1 MRLSD
6 WLILFLCSLMFK
18 PVPAELG
25 SCSQDN
31 DPGKNSPLNVGSAAE
46 AASEVIVPALQS
58 VFSSVGLERP
68 TQRVP
73 IIYVGEGKKLDAS
86 VTLAVDDKG
95 RALFGEH

>member
-6 WLILFLCSLMFK
+6 WLILIFCSLVFK
-18 PVPAELG
+18 RVAAELD

-46 AASEVIVPALQS
+46 AASKVMVPALES

-68 TQRVP
+68 AQRVP
-73 IIYVGEGKKLDAS
+73 IIYVGEGKKVDGS